1 MFNISAISHSTFAW
15 YKPYLHHRLWRW
27 RFLLASLPV
36 NSNWVKEQPPN
47 QWRPMSDPRRNAYT
61 AEHQRSHAKKT
72 TLLSVSQSAVTDADI
87 PPDWIKTLTLKRRVI
102 CLLPWR
108 VLVVLTR
115 THWQLI
121 ALSWTQS
128 LMVACGQP
136 VPYNMVLSHRSITSL
151 LSKQQDTEKK
161 CCVWVFENQWKRFYE
176 NTAIMQ
182 QPHYWYSCC

>member
-87 PPDWIKTLTLKRRVI
+87 PPDWIKTLTLKRRP
-102 CLLPWR
+102 CTYLP
-108 VLVVLTR
+108 VAMASPGGANTNTLTADCSELN
-115 THWQLI
+115 TESDGGLW
-121 ALSWTQS
+121 
-128 LMVACGQP
+128 P
-136 VPYNMVLSHRSITSL
+136 TSTL
-151 LSKQQDTEKK
+151 QHGT
-161 CCVWVFENQWKRFYE
+161 
-176 NTAIMQ
+176 
-182 QPHYWYSCC
+182 